1 MTQFKQVTIVGL
13 GLIGGSLGMAIRRR
27 RVARR
32 VVGLSRSMATVRA
45 ARRRGAIDAGTTDA
59 THAVW
64 DADIVVIATPV
75 ATIVPQ
81 AMRLARLMKPGAIL
95 MDVGSTKGEIV
106 KALDRALPRQVSFV
120 GAHPL
125 AGSEQQ
131 GIAAAQ
137 ADLFHGSTCV
147 LTATRRTDRTAL
159 RRVNA
164 LWRAVARQVV
174 VLPPDAH
181 DRALAAV
188 SHLPHLL
195 AFCLVDATDENAL
208 ALAPRSFL
216 EATRVAKSDPDLWDD
231 ILLSNRRALV
241 RALDRLERHGRRVR
255 SLLLDGKRGAL
266 KQFLRRSQRRR
277 LALRD
282 A

>member
-1 MTQFKQVTIVGL
+1 MINHLITQLLTNMAQFKQVTIVGL

-27 RVARR
+27 RVAGR

-45 ARRRGAIDAGTTDA
+45 AKRRGAIDAGTTDA
-59 THAVW
+59 KQAVR
-64 DADIVVIATPV
+64 DADVAIIATPV
-75 ATIVPQ
+75 GTIVSQ
-81 AMRLARLMKPGAIL
+81 AKRLAPLMKPGAVIT
-95 MDVGSTKGEIV
+95 DVGSTKAEIV
-106 KALDRALPRQVSFV
+106 KALEGALPNRVAFV

-131 GIAAAQ
+131 GISAAQ
-137 ADLFHGSTCV
+137 ADLFHDSACV
-147 LTATRRTDRTAL
+147 LTATRRTDRKAL
-159 RRVNA
+159 RRVDA

-195 AFCLVDATDENAL
+195 AFCLIDATDGNAL

-216 EATRVAKSDPDLWDD
+216 EATRVASC
-231 ILLSNRRALV
+231 
-241 RALDRLERHGRRVR
+241 
-255 SLLLDGKRGAL
+255 
-266 KQFLRRSQRRR
+266 
-277 LALRD
+277 LAE
-282 A
+282 